1 MLGRRIRSV
10 WILAAVL
17 ALFVMTACVP
27 VDTGGAQTG
36 DMAADEM
43 AELPG

>member
-1 MLGRRIRSV
+1 MLGRRIRTFS
-10 WILAAVL
+10 ILAALL

-27 VDTGGAQTG
+27 VDTGAAQSG

-43 AELPG
+43 AE

>member
-1 MLGRRIRSV
+1 MFARRIRTFS
-10 WILAAVL
+10 ILAAVL

-27 VDTGGAQTG
+27 VDTGAAQSG

-43 AELPG
+43 AE